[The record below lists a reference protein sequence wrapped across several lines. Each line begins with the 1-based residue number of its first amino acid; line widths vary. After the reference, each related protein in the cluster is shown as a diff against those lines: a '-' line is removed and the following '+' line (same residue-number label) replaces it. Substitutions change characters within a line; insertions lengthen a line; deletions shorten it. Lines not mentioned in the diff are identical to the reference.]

1 MVGTVVELRGALVSS
16 AWGSHTLI
24 PGLRGNR
31 PSRQPQAEVWFG
43 AHPANPAQVRLD
55 GELRA
60 FDSVPGMV
68 APMFLV
74 KLLAAAAP
82 LSIQVHP
89 DRDRAQ
95 EGLARE
101 DAAGMSPE
109 HRSYR
114 DGSDKPELLRAL
126 TPMRVLCGLRAAG
139 ESRRLLSEL
148 VPTGLEDVLG
158 LLSRGDAALPQ
169 VLESILRAPTSLTT
183 ARLAALA
190 RGLMQVTGAHPDAE
204 LARDLLVRFPA
215 DPGVLVA
222 LLMRPF
228 TLAPGEAI
236 FVPSGVLHAYLE
248 GLGVELMAP
257 SDNVVRGGL
266 TGKHM
271 DIDELLRITDIRAG
285 ADPRVGSIAGAGAPG
300 WRRYLSPT
308 DAFVLDEAA
317 VDGRLTVERSGGSP
331 SVLLCTAGRV
341 TVRAADGSRAVLTPV
356 RAAYLGP
363 DFVPVELSGTG
374 QVFHARAGTGAQHA
388 QPEAQ
393 PDAQPDG
400 NA

>member
-1 MVGTVVELRGALVSS
+1 MVGTVVELRGAVVSS

-24 PGLRGNR
+24 PALRGNR
-31 PSRQPQAEVWFG
+31 PTRQPQAEVWFG
-43 AHPANPAQVRLD
+43 AHPANPAQVRLE

-60 FDSVPGMV
+60 FDTVPGMV
-68 APMFLV
+68 PPMFLL

-89 DRDRAQ
+89 DRERAQ
-95 EGLARE
+95 QGFARE
-101 DAAGMSPE
+101 EAAAVVPE
-109 HRSYR
+109 RRSYR
-114 DGSDKPELLRAL
+114 DRSDKPELLRAL
-126 TPMRVLCGLRAAG
+126 TPMRVLCGLRPAG

-148 VPTGLEDVLG
+148 VPTGLEDVLS

-169 VLESILRAPTSLTT
+169 VLESILRAPIALTKT
-183 ARLAALA
+183 RLAALA
-190 RGLMQVTGAHPDAE
+190 RGLAQLTGAHPDVE
-204 LARDLLVRFPA
+204 LARDLLARFPT

-222 LLMRPF
+222 LLMRPY

-236 FVPSGVLHAYLE
+236 FVPAGVLHAYLE

-266 TGKHM
+266 TGKHV
-271 DIDELLRITDIRAG
+271 DIDELLRIADLRAG
-285 ADPRVGSIAGAGAPG
+285 TDPRVGSIAGAGAPG

-308 DAFVLDEAA
+308 DAFVLDEAT
-317 VDGRLTVERSGGSP
+317 VDGRLVVERSGGSP
-331 SVLLCTAGRV
+331 SVLLCTEGRV

-363 DFVPVELSGTG
+363 DVVPVELSGTG
-374 QVFHARAGTGAQHA
+374 QVFHARAGSGALDTRSDG
-388 QPEAQ
+388 QPA
-393 PDAQPDG
+393 G